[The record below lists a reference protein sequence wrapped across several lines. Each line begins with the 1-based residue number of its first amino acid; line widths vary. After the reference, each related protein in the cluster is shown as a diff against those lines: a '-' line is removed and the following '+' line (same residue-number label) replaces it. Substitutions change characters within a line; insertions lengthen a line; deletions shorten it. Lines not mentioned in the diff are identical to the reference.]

1 MRAKVSFIVETSYLE
16 NAQHIKEAIQ
26 ELFELDTDL
35 NLPGSPDFDKI
46 TYLKVKE
53 LKKK

>member
-1 MRAKVSFIVETSYLE
+1 MRAKVSFIVESSYWEKVEHL
-16 NAQHIKEAIQ
+16 KEAIR
-26 ELFELDTDL
+26 ELFELEIDSEF
-35 NLPGSPDFDKI
+35 PGSPEFDKI